1 MFPLGEAAAAE
12 YTDKD
17 SGLSKQ
23 PEASIKKDISH

>member
-1 MFPLGEAAAAE
+1 MLPLGKAAGAE

-23 PEASIKKDISH
+23 PDASIKKDISH